1 MQDLGD
7 VTAAPTGSEA
17 LGDVSHSASTSTSP
31 PEDVAELP
39 AGLGALDSI
48 DTCPGLMQLMSGTSS
63 SSSVSPSETD
73 TLDKAAAWGLAHRRR
88 CSCVAASA
96 SSAGSS
102 GRLASCWAASAGE
115 ASGLLYTSSRLLR
128 FADDPLDLDE
138 GNG

>member
-1 MQDLGD
+1 MT
-7 VTAAPTGSEA
+7 TAPAGSEA
-17 LGDVSHSASTSTSP
+17 HGGVSHSASTSTSP

-39 AGLGALDSI
+39 AGLWALDTSV
-48 DTCPGLMQLMSGTSS
+48 TCPGLMQLMSGS
-63 SSSVSPSETD
+63 SSSVSESETF
-73 TLDKAAAWGLAHRRR
+73 TAEGAAARGLAHRRR

-96 SSAGSS
+96 SIAGSS

-128 FADDPLDLDE
+128 FAEDPLDLEE